1 MKFVIVRKTGAAS
14 LYLKEKD
21 SLKVAQDKNDAYQF
35 KTEKAA
41 QKALES
47 LRDKFNSPS
56 LVKYL
61 SVERF

>member
-1 MKFVIVRKTGAAS
+1 VRKTNAGT
-14 LYLKEKD
+14 LYLKGKT
-21 SLKVAQDKNDAYQF
+21 SLEVAQDKNDAYQF

>member
-1 MKFVIVRKTGAAS
+1 MSFVIVRQTGAS
-14 LYLKEKD
+14 KLYLKEKD
-21 SLKVAQDKNDAYQF
+21 SLKVAEKVEDAFKF

-56 LVKYL
+56 LIKYL
-61 SVERF
+61 SIEEL